1 MPLTSRPLESR
12 MGKGRGAVST
22 WVCNIRR
29 GAIVVEVDNIGD
41 LELPLIIKKVKSK
54 LPGRFILIHRFF
66 SS

>member
-1 MPLTSRPLESR
+1 